1 MKKKLYRIKLAIVW
15 ILMVILAP
23 ILIPLLWIVEGENP
37 LKPKSNLLMKY
48 AVGKRYSED
57 DTINDQNERFDIM
70 KGIAH
75 NN

>member
-37 LKPKSNLLMKY
+37 FKPKYPQRNK
-48 AVGKRYSED
+48 
-57 DTINDQNERFDIM
+57 N
-70 KGIAH
+70 KGTAPEPKK
-75 NN
+75 

>member
-37 LKPKSNLLMKY
+37 FKPK
-48 AVGKRYSED
+48 
-57 DTINDQNERFDIM
+57 
-70 KGIAH
+70 
-75 NN
+75 